1 MKKLFSRR
9 LCFLS
14 AVVFLLSV
22 AFFISAPFTVFADS
36 SGSKGDINGDGVIV
50 GADFELLRYYF
61 LGMRKLSESQLEQ
74 ADINNDGVVDI
85 EDLNYFPRV
94 LPVVYDI
101 PTPGLIWVEIPEGK
115 GDINDDGVV
124 DYLDTVLFKEALLGM
139 RKLSE
144 SQFEQADINNDG
156 ELDRNDFEAFPRIP
170 RGTVFGD
177 INNSDTLD
185 SFDLALFKAYLL
197 GMAEIEP
204 DPQKKYIWDA
214 NADGNINSIDY
225 AMLKR
230 YFLGILIELPIQMC
244 VEI

>member
-1 MKKLFSRR
+1 
-9 LCFLS
+9 
-14 AVVFLLSV
+14 
-22 AFFISAPFTVFADS
+22 
-36 SGSKGDINGDGVIV
+36 
-50 GADFELLRYYF
+50 
-61 LGMRKLSESQLEQ
+61 MRKLSESQLER
-74 ADINNDGVVDI
+74 ADVNNDGVVDI
-85 EDLNYFPRV
+85 EDLNYFPGI

-124 DYLDTVLFKEALLGM
+124 DYLDTILFKEALLGK

-156 ELDRNDFEAFPRIP
+156 ELDRNDFEVFPRIP

-177 INNSDTLD
+177 IDNSGTFD
-185 SFDLALFKAYLL
+185 SIDLALFKAYLL
-197 GMAEIEP
+197 GMTEVEP
-204 DPQKKYIWDA
+204 NPQKKYIWDV

-230 YFLGILIELPIQMC
+230 YFLGMLSELPIQMY
-244 VEI
+244 VGI